1 MAYKI
6 LFFLLKKVKILKE
19 IGEGLKDARE
29 NIGLT
34 IEEVSNDLKLRPS
47 QVENIESGNVDA
59 FKDIFFLK
67 SLIKEYSK
75 YLGLNYEE
83 MVDEFNE
90 YLFDKTSKIS
100 LDDIK
105 KAKKKEQKKI
115 KKEERI
121 ASPYTIQKKDNS
133 ISKVI
138 GIVLIVCLLCISIWG
153 ISKIINNEP
162 NDNTSSIIE

>member
-6 LFFLLKKVKILKE
+6 LFFFNKEGEQLKE
-19 IGEGLKDARE
+19 IGESLKETRE

-34 IEEVSNDLKLRPS
+34 IGEVASDLKLRPT
-47 QVENIESGNVDA
+47 QVENIEAGNVDA

-67 SLIKEYSK
+67 SLIKEYAK
-75 YLGLNYEE
+75 YLGMSYED

-90 YLFDKTSKIS
+90 YLFDRTSKIS

-105 KAKKKEQKKI
+105 KAKKKAEKKQ

-121 ASPYTIQKKDNS
+121 ASPYTIDRKIKPVTKY
-133 ISKVI
+133 IIIAGIVLLLIVGVI
-138 GIVLIVCLLCISIWG
+138 GIIKINQNDT
-153 ISKIINNEP
+153 KTNEPTIIN
-162 NDNTSSIIE
+162 